1 MTAIPR
7 GLTNTIGPLLASAA
21 LLTAGCLYVRF
32 GSANLVRL
40 ASPDMGLHVDFESFW
55 RSAYALRHHADLYRT
70 GAALPNL
77 NPPVLAVLLAPLAE
91 LGVLTAYHVFAL
103 FGTVLV
109 VGSVIAVAEWTRLRS
124 VWAMVTVAALLL
136 SSPLQGTAALG
147 QVYGLLAVALTAA
160 WLAERR
166 GRQGWSGVAIGLA
179 VALKPSLAPLLLW
192 PVVRR
197 RWPALGGGC
206 PTPRSGRRA
215 LDPGRPALDPGW
227 RALGAA
233 LAAGAVAAAVGI
245 VAGSW
250 AATVEW
256 LRLLG
261 AFQVTG
267 FLDNDSLAAL
277 AVRFHQPAWLG
288 FLAAGGLLGITL
300 WRARR
305 RPEHALWSITAA
317 ALLLAPVAWNNYL
330 VLLAPAVPLLLA
342 RHRWR
347 AALPLLALPVIGI
360 EWALALPPGDSVLS
374 RLGMSLYCGI
384 LLTYWAVLTF
394 GPAEIEP
401 ESEVE
406 LDAPDVSLD
415 AVRERVST

>member
-1 MTAIPR
+1 VTAIPR

-192 PVVRR
+192 LVVRR
-197 RWPALGGGC
+197 RWP
-206 PTPRSGRRA
+206 
-215 LDPGRPALDPGW
+215 
-227 RALGAA
+227 ALGAA

-245 VAGSW
+245 VAGGW